1 VNNGLTF
8 EGFLNDLVKLLWPNI
23 RVAAGNLIKEIVEPM
38 FAQMLPAP
46 LDTLHFEKIDL
57 GAIPIHLANIVVTQ
71 TDTGGGIK
79 LDVDVEWDG
88 ECDIELNAKMIP
100 KIVSFCPPGIL
111 TTQRLTSGKQG
122 VEHIKLRGRLEVL
135 LCPLTNVIP
144 LVGNILNPST
154 IRSL

>member
-1 VNNGLTF
+1 M
-8 EGFLNDLVKLLWPNI
+8 
-23 RVAAGNLIKEIVEPM
+23 AAGNLIKEIVEPM

-71 TDTGGGIK
+71 TDAGGGIK

-100 KIVSFCPPGIL
+100 KIVSCFPQGVL
-111 TTQRLTSGKQG
+111 TTQMLTGG
-122 VEHIKLRGRLEVL
+122 
-135 LCPLTNVIP
+135 
-144 LVGNILNPST
+144 
-154 IRSL
+154 